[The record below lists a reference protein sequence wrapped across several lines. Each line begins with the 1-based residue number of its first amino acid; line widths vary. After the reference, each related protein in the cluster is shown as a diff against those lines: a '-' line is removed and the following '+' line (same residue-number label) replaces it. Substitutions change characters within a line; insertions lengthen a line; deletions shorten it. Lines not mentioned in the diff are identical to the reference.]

1 MYRVKFIALSAYV
14 RKGGIKPM
22 ICFQFRTLER
32 GEQNQIKVS
41 IKKEIIEQISL
52 KQERDNWFCLM

>member
-41 IKKEIIEQISL
+41 IKKEITEQ
-52 KQERDNWFCLM
+52 KPTK